1 MICRDLHVFLAFIS
15 FCCSIFHGLDM
26 SYPSDP
32 YPFVCQAG
40 HVRRIYVCG
49 GVQNLKELEFNLQK
63 GVTMEL

>member
-1 MICRDLHVFLAFIS
+1 
-15 FCCSIFHGLDM
+15 M

-63 GVTMEL
+63 GVTMELWYIQVTIYSLYFNT